1 MARAA
6 KKPTDFEATLT
17 ELEQIVTRLESGDL
31 SLEEALSAFERGIV
45 LTREGQQRL
54 TQAEQRVQ
62 ILLSNAPNAAL
73 TPFSADSES

>member
-1 MARAA
+1 
-6 KKPTDFEATLT
+6 
-17 ELEQIVTRLESGDL
+17 L